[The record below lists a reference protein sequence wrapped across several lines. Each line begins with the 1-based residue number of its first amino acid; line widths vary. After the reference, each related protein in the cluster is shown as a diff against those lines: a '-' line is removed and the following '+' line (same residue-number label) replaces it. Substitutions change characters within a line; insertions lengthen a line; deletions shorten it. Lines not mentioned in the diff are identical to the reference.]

1 MVNMDP
7 KFSDSPLGKPP
18 PRARERVGWLN
29 TPYMI
34 DCDADFLIGYKNSEV
49 LTSIDFPSF
58 FPSFWSPCSLVHD
71 ALRPPPYAGLRKT
84 RRVAAVVNTAT
95 ASSR

>member
-34 DCDADFLIGYKNSEV
+34 DCDAEFLIGYKNSEA
-49 LTSIDFPSF
+49 LTSIDFLLFSSNSYPLF
-58 FPSFWSPCSLVHD
+58 ARPRRPTTA
-71 ALRPPPYAGLRKT
+71 ALCRSTQDSQSGRCGKYCYC
-84 RRVAAVVNTAT
+84 
-95 ASSR
+95 